1 MLRERIS
8 LQRNKAITTF
18 FSQCVLLACNVA
30 LALVLSGCASTSPQ
44 GSLKPDYP
52 DKSDYSE
59 ININDFLP
67 AKDSGRIIDTNIRSG
82 IEYLLDNDYKKASQ
96 AFNGVL
102 RLDPQNSYIQFLNGL
117 AYHLMAEAGDSSQYE
132 YAKIGYELA
141 LKFNGN
147 NWPAA
152 QQLARLFLK
161 TKNYLMAQ
169 DYFAQA
175 LLYQPDNVEMLYGL
189 AQASYYA
196 HDLET
201 ALGAIKRAMALKP
214 DAPEIM
220 SAYSL
225 ISAASGQFG
234 RAKAQLAIYSE
245 IESNKPRV
253 KRLTERISDWQKF
266 HENKVFLV
274 ASDSSTGSEERQPAR
289 DALPADTVKAADDPA
304 EKNKP
309 RMVIVDVILIRTEET
324 ETTSKGVNLL
334 DGLFLQFDSKLLEF
348 TRTYTKN
355 MVNSGDATNTTFT
368 NNDNKVVT
376 TNIAIPQI
384 KYNLNIFNVAKDHNE
399 ILAKPTLVALEG
411 QKSVFFSGSQ
421 LNVAVAGVQ
430 TGSLEK
436 IDVGVRLEVMPTF
449 ISDNTVVLN
458 VTAGRNFVET
468 GLVGN
473 FNESVKTSKNEVSV
487 NAVLN
492 FGQTLIIGG
501 LREKQTSEVKSGVPF
516 LRDIPVV
523 QYFFSKETTL
533 DFHKSILTILTPRRV
548 SPGVYTSPAGA
559 ESGETVSGG
568 TNDQQAL
575 KELKDVYTDIFRA
588 EDNMHHIVRHL
599 KKHAVLRE
607 FRDTDLYD
615 KPWYGH
621 ADSLKAMLARTLS
634 FLYY

>member
-1 MLRERIS
+1 MQRARVA
-8 LQRNKAITTF
+8 LQGNKLITAF
-18 FSQCVLLACNVA
+18 FSQYVLLACNIA
-30 LALVLSGCASTSPQ
+30 LALILSGCASTSSQ
-44 GSLKPDYP
+44 GSFKPDYP

-59 ININDFLP
+59 INIDELLP
-67 AKDSGRIIDTNIRSG
+67 AKDSGRITDTHIRSG

-161 TKNYLMAQ
+161 TKNYLEAQ
-169 DYFAQA
+169 EYFAQA
-175 LLYQPDNVEMLYGL
+175 LLYQPDNVDMLYGL

-201 ALGAIKRAMALKP
+201 ALGAIKRARELKP
-214 DAPEIM
+214 DAPEIV

-225 ISAASGQFG
+225 ISAASGQFEK
-234 RAKAQLAIYSE
+234 AKTQLAIYSE
-245 IESNKPRV
+245 VEPNKTRV

-266 HENKVFLV
+266 HENKAFLV
-274 ASDSSTGSEERQPAR
+274 ADSSVESEERQPVR
-289 DALPADTVKAADDPA
+289 DASTTDTVKAANDPA

-309 RMVIVDVILIRTEET
+309 RMVIVDVILIRTEEI

-334 DGLFLQFDSKLLEF
+334 DGLFLQFDSKIFDF

-355 MVNSGDATNTTFT
+355 MVNSGDATNTSIT

-376 TNIAIPQI
+376 TNIAVPQI
-384 KYNLNIFNVAKDHNE
+384 KYNLNIFNVGKDHSE

-436 IDVGVRLEVMPTF
+436 IDVGVRLEVTPTF
-449 ISDNTVVLN
+449 ISDDTVVLN
-458 VTAGRNFVET
+458 VIAGRNFVET
-468 GLVGN
+468 GIVGN

-487 NAVLN
+487 NAVLK

-523 QYFFSKETTL
+523 QYLFSHETTM
-533 DFHKSILTILTPRRV
+533 DFHKSILTILTPRKV

-568 TNDQQAL
+568 TNDQQGL
-575 KELKDVYTDIFRA
+575 KELKDIYNAIFA
-588 EDNMHHIVRHL
+588 IDDNMHHIMRHL
-599 KKHAVLRE
+599 KTHSVFRE
-607 FRDTDLYD
+607 FRETDLYD

-621 ADSLKAMLARTLS
+621 ADSLKNIIARTLS

>member
-1 MLRERIS
+1 MQRARVA
-8 LQRNKAITTF
+8 LQGNKLITAF
-18 FSQCVLLACNVA
+18 FSQYVLLACNIA
-30 LALVLSGCASTSPQ
+30 LALILSGCASTSSQ
-44 GSLKPDYP
+44 SSFKPEYS

-59 ININDFLP
+59 ININELLP
-67 AKDSGRIIDTNIRSG
+67 AKDSGRITDTHVRSG
-82 IEYLLDNDYKKASQ
+82 IEYLLDNDYKKASE

-117 AYHLMAEAGDSSQYE
+117 TYHLMAETGDSSQYE

-161 TKNYLMAQ
+161 TKNYLEAQ
-169 DYFAQA
+169 EYFAQA
-175 LLYQPDNVEMLYGL
+175 LLYQPDNVDMLYGL

-201 ALGAIKRAMALKP
+201 ALGAIKRAMALNP

-234 RAKAQLAIYSE
+234 KAQAQLAVYTQ
-245 IESNKPRV
+245 IETNGTRV

-266 HENKVFLV
+266 HENKGFLV
-274 ASDSSTGSEERQPAR
+274 ASSSSVESEEVQPVR
-289 DALPADTVKAADDPA
+289 DTLPADTVKASNDPA

-334 DGLFLQFDSKLLEF
+334 DGLFLQFDSKILDF

-355 MVNSGDATNTTFT
+355 MVNSGDATNTSFT

-376 TNIAIPQI
+376 TNIAVPQI
-384 KYNLNIFNVAKDHNE
+384 KYNMNIFNVGKDHSE

-436 IDVGVRLEVMPTF
+436 IDVGVRLEVTPTF
-449 ISDNTVVLN
+449 ISDDIVVLN

-468 GLVGN
+468 GIVGN
-473 FNESVKTSKNEVSV
+473 FNESVRTSKNEVSA

-523 QYFFSKETTL
+523 QYLFSKETTL
-533 DFHKSILTILTPRRV
+533 DFHKSILTIITPRRV
-548 SPGVYTSPAGA
+548 SPGVYTSPAEA
-559 ESGETVSGG
+559 ESGETASGG

-575 KELKDVYTDIFRA
+575 KELKDTYNDIFA
-588 EDNMHHIVRHL
+588 IDDNMNHIVRHL
-599 KKHAVLRE
+599 KRHSVFRE
-607 FRDTDLYD
+607 FREADLYD

-621 ADSLKAMLARTLS
+621 ADSLKAMIARTLS

>member
-1 MLRERIS
+1 
-8 LQRNKAITTF
+8 
-18 FSQCVLLACNVA
+18 
-30 LALVLSGCASTSPQ
+30 
-44 GSLKPDYP
+44 
-52 DKSDYSE
+52 
-59 ININDFLP
+59 
-67 AKDSGRIIDTNIRSG
+67 
-82 IEYLLDNDYKKASQ
+82 
-96 AFNGVL
+96 
-102 RLDPQNSYIQFLNGL
+102 
-117 AYHLMAEAGDSSQYE
+117 
-132 YAKIGYELA
+132 
-141 LKFNGN
+141 
-147 NWPAA
+147 
-152 QQLARLFLK
+152 
-161 TKNYLMAQ
+161 
-169 DYFAQA
+169 
-175 LLYQPDNVEMLYGL
+175 
-189 AQASYYA
+189 
-196 HDLET
+196 DLET
-201 ALGAIKRAMALKP
+201 ALGAIKRAMALNKP

-234 RAKAQLAIYSE
+234 KAKAQLAIYSE

-253 KRLTERISDWQKF
+253 NRLTERISDWQKF
-266 HENKVFLV
+266 HENKGFLV
-274 ASDSSTGSEERQPAR
+274 ASDSSVESAERQPVR
-289 DALPADTVKAADDPA
+289 DALTTDTVKAANDPA

-309 RMVIVDVILIRTEET
+309 RMVIVDVILIRTEEI

-334 DGLFLQFDSKLLEF
+334 DGLFLQFDSKLLDF

-355 MVNSGDATNTTFT
+355 MVNSGDATNTNFT

-384 KYNLNIFNVAKDHNE
+384 KYNLNIFNVGKDHSE

-436 IDVGVRLEVMPTF
+436 IDVGVRLEVTPTF
-449 ISDNTVVLN
+449 ISDDTVVLN

-468 GLVGN
+468 GIVGN
-473 FNESVKTSKNEVSV
+473 FNESVRTSKNEVSV
-487 NAVLN
+487 NAVLK

-523 QYFFSKETTL
+523 QYLFSKETTM
-533 DFHKSILTILTPRRV
+533 DFHKSILTILTPRKV
-548 SPGVYTSPAGA
+548 SPGVHTSPTGA

-575 KELKDVYTDIFRA
+575 KELKDAYNDIFTID
-588 EDNMHHIVRHL
+588 DNMHHIVSHL
-599 KKHAVLRE
+599 KKHSVFRE
-607 FRDTDLYD
+607 FRETDLYD

-621 ADSLKAMLARTLS
+621 ADGLKNIIARTLS